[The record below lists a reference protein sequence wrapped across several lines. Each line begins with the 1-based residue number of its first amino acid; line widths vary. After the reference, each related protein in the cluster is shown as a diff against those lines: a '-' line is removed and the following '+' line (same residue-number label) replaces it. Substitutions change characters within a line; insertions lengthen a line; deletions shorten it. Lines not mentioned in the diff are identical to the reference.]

1 MTTELDAISR
11 PVGRRLSAS
20 SLALLFS
27 ICINVGLTSYLAVQV
42 LKPPPLSSTHLERED
57 ANPDSMIQ
65 KFVDRLP
72 KADAEILLQLYQ
84 TKETQILAA
93 TAAAQSARFRALS
106 LLAQPNLDAAALQT
120 AFKEAMDDRER
131 MQRLLAETVLEATLR
146 ISPQARMQIAKRYRQ

>member
-1 MTTELDAISR
+1 
-11 PVGRRLSAS
+11 
-20 SLALLFS
+20 
-27 ICINVGLTSYLAVQV
+27 
-42 LKPPPLSSTHLERED
+42 
-57 ANPDSMIQ
+57 MIQ